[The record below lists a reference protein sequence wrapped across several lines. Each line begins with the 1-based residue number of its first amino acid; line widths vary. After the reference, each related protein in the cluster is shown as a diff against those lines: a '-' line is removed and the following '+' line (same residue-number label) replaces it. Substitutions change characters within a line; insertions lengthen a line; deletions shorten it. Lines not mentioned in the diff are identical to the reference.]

1 MDMMNQ
7 GERGEY
13 APNVQ
18 VVYRELRNNAP
29 LTQRDL
35 IENTNLPFRVVRDAL
50 KELKQDGS
58 VQELVY
64 SHGHLRLYLFTEHA
78 TESPEQQS
86 SAA

>member
-1 MDMMNQ
+1 MKLK

-13 APNVQ
+13 PPNVQ
-18 VVYRELRNNAP
+18 VVYKELRKNAP

-50 KELKQDGS
+50 EDLKRDGS
-58 VQELVY
+58 VRELVY

-78 TESPEQQS
+78 AEAPEQQPS
-86 SAA
+86 VA